1 MVINQ
6 TLAGIV
12 EEAMQ
17 HSEIKRLLGARHG
30 ANGIFQDD
38 YLDLFTVTK
47 EKLDRVAATPGAG
60 LGSARRKLDE
70 DDCGRV
76 FGQLKKHD
84 VRYFF
89 YIGGDD
95 SALGAHSINS
105 MARNEDYELRVFH
118 VPKTIDNDLA
128 ENDHTPGYG
137 SAARYV
143 ACAVL
148 GDALDMRSIPGV
160 KVDVIMGRDAGWL
173 TAASILAR
181 RNEAD
186 GPHLVYLPEVP
197 FAIEQFQQDVK
208 SAYDQCGRCV
218 VAVSEGIRDADGRL
232 WAKTV
237 GEQLHDALK
246 DGQKG
251 IFVNAKKDAFGHF
264 QLSGTG
270 ILADYLTARIE
281 EVMGGVRVRGDT
293 FGYPQRSFPGI
304 ASPADAQEAREVGR
318 AAVRYATAGDVD
330 GSVTIRRAPGPK
342 YAIYTDLAKLKDVA
356 GKNRRVPEEYISP
369 EGNNIL
375 DSFRDYCQPLVGD
388 LPETVVL
395 D

>member
-281 EVMGGVRVRGDT
+281 EVMGGVRVRGGHIRVSATIVAGD
-293 FGYPQRSFPGI
+293 REPGRCPGSARGRPRRRALRHGWRRRRI
-304 ASPADAQEAREVGR
+304 GHDQASPRAQVRHIHGSGKTEGR
-318 AAVRYATAGDVD
+318 
-330 GSVTIRRAPGPK
+330 RR
-342 YAIYTDLAKLKDVA
+342 
-356 GKNRRVPEEYISP
+356 
-369 EGNNIL
+369 
-375 DSFRDYCQPLVGD
+375 
-388 LPETVVL
+388 
-395 D
+395 